1 MEWNESV
8 RKKRVLLSFIETDV
22 YFLLAI
28 SISTLS
34 LPTIAAANVLH
45 VLAWVWLHLLMQQA
59 TTIVSDPAGKQTRRD
74 TNTKTASHN
83 NYDQQAALARCRHTC
98 RNVIS
103 AKGHFRFQ
111 QMDPSP
117 VGR

>member
-1 MEWNESV
+1 MEWNELV
-8 RKKRVLLSFIETDV
+8 RKKRVLPSFIETDV

-59 TTIVSDPAGKQTRRD
+59 TTIVSQTLRPPVTTTTINKRHLFAAGTLVV
-74 TNTKTASHN
+74 T
-83 NYDQQAALARCRHTC
+83 
-98 RNVIS
+98 
-103 AKGHFRFQ
+103 
-111 QMDPSP
+111 
-117 VGR
+117 